1 MERRGSLG
9 NPHLPPLPLPHLI
22 FEIQDTGIGIA
33 PKEID
38 ILLQAFGQTE
48 TGRQSQQ
55 GTRLGLAI
63 SRKYVH
69 KY

>member
-1 MERRGSLG
+1 MK
-9 NPHLPPLPLPHLI
+9 PPTSSTPSNL
-22 FEIQDTGIGIA
+22 EIQDTGIGIV

-63 SRKYVH
+63 SHKYVH
-69 KY
+69 KYY